1 MSPREFQSSIFRAST
16 GDELFLN
23 PRSLLRENALRLVK
37 NSLLEGDE
45 ILSLRS
51 YDGPEFSVVWHSLKR
66 HDEDGS
72 MWTTADHVYIAGDG
86 AEERYGI
93 TIVWSG
99 PESDQEMVSSL
110 ISSFRF
116 DSGSEELATSL
127 LAEGRRARSPL
138 ELLNAIDIA
147 QDKLPGAEALFAVYA
162 REGLDFE
169 KRQFAIWVS
178 QRVAEGDLRFMDL
191 NEKVWDWRADE
202 KLGEEK

>member
-147 QDKLPGAEALFAVYA
+147 QDKLPCAEALFAVYA